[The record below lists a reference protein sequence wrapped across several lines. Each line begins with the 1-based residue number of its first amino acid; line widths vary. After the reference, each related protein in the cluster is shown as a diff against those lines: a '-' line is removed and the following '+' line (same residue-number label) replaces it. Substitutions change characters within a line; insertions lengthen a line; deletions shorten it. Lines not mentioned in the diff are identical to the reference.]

1 MAGHPMMNDARGN
14 SDPTSRY
21 LLSLLLREHAGHR
34 KAFSRIA
41 QINVATHKDCAY
53 TVGTRSSLMDRVMNQ
68 QLGMHAF
75 GQADKFFKDLLAP
88 GNFQAAAEQGVAAS
102 KELYEKAAIAGQD
115 NLKALTEIAETAW
128 GSTKTLNE
136 KAVHNVM
143 ANWAAIFDVAQA
155 IASAKSPAEIA
166 KLQSDFVQKFAAK
179 ATDQTKEFVDLS
191 TRATQHVFERVQA
204 VTATSF
210 KHLR

>member
-102 KELYEKAAIAGQD
+102 KELYEKA
-115 NLKALTEIAETAW
+115 
-128 GSTKTLNE
+128 
-136 KAVHNVM
+136 VHNVM